1 MAELSCDAGG
11 TFVPGALSW
20 LHAKR
25 AVMPQEVRSAAKK
38 LQHLAS
44 NLSSYLGFGCMGSHP
59 CKTMMT
65 DFPFPGRAKVFN
77 ARVILRGVVEA
88 SI

>member
-25 AVMPQEVRSAAKK
+25 AVMSQGVRLRREKTSA
-38 LQHLAS
+38 LA
-44 NLSSYLGFGCMGSHP
+44 
-59 CKTMMT
+59 
-65 DFPFPGRAKVFN
+65 R
-77 ARVILRGVVEA
+77 
-88 SI
+88 